1 MSQTTINYAAG
12 FDTPLGRMILLAE
25 DISTENKKVTSIQ
38 LIGLGFASIK
48 MNDEAVIAGLTRQL
62 GCQNVFPSPDKLWPF
77 AIKIFDQ
84 PHKVPVSLRGTDF
97 QKKVWRRLMEI
108 PTGTAA
114 SYGKISDNLQSA
126 PRAVGTAVGKNPVS
140 LLALVTGLSVLQAIC
155 MVIDGGRVF
164 KNPYSRPR
172 VRPFQLRFK
181 IIGH

>member
-38 LIGLGFASIK
+38 LIGLGFASTK

-62 GCQNVFPSPDKLWPF
+62 GCQNVFPSPDKLWPI

-108 PTGTAA
+108 PTGTTTT
-114 SYGKISDNLQSA
+114 YGNISDNLQSA
-126 PRAVGTAVGKNPVS
+126 PRAVGNAVGKNPVS
-140 LLALVTGLSVLQAIC
+140 LLVPCHRVIGSTGHLHGYRWGLGVKKSLLAAEGAAFPVTL
-155 MVIDGGRVF
+155 
-164 KNPYSRPR
+164 
-172 VRPFQLRFK
+172 
-181 IIGH
+181 